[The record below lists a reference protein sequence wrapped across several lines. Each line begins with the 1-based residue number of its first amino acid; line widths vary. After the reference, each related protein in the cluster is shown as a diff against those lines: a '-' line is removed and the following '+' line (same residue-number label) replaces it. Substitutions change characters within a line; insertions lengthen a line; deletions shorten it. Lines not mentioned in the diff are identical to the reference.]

1 MFERYTEKSRRVI
14 FFARYDASQFGSP
27 NVESEHLLLAL
38 LREDKALVERL
49 GTSAVESIRRQIDE
63 HTTRREKIS
72 TSVDLPMTMEC
83 KRILAYGI
91 EEAERLGHKH
101 IGTQHLL
108 IAMLREE
115 KCFAAELLRERGV
128 DLDTA
133 RKEFQR
139 PPASLK
145 ASTVRRKIAPV
156 AFARFSEKAMRA
168 VCFSIQEAV
177 ELGSPTIEIE
187 HLLLGILR
195 DDCTEVELEEIRRR
209 VERYTPQ
216 TSSLVLSRN
225 CEGAVAFASHE
236 SERLG
241 AEKVD
246 MGHLLLGI
254 LYEEGSLA
262 AEILKERGVT
272 RSGVLKELENS

>member
-1 MFERYTEKSRRVI
+1 M
-14 FFARYDASQFGSP
+14 
-27 NVESEHLLLAL
+27 
-38 LREDKALVERL
+38 ERL

-133 RKEFQR
+133 RKSQR

-145 ASTVRRKIAPV
+145 APTARRKIAPV

-187 HLLLGILR
+187 HLLLG
-195 DDCTEVELEEIRRR
+195 
-209 VERYTPQ
+209 
-216 TSSLVLSRN
+216 S
-225 CEGAVAFASHE
+225 
-236 SERLG
+236 
-241 AEKVD
+241 
-246 MGHLLLGI
+246 
-254 LYEEGSLA
+254 
-262 AEILKERGVT
+262 
-272 RSGVLKELENS
+272 